1 MEVLTHALHEFL
13 LDNVVATFDLDM
25 IGQFLID
32 LIFIFSLHE
41 VRDFTSIENV
51 VNVLKE
57 RLSENLRV
65 SHCECN
71 FFAFDSRFEHK
82 LLDEFI
88 EVFIFVILLD
98 LNLFKL
104 EFIHEGREAH
114 K

>member
-13 LDNVVATFDLDM
+13 LDNVIATFNLDM

-51 VNVLKE
+51 IDILKE

-65 SHCECN
+65 SHGECN
-71 FFAFDSRFEHK
+71 FFAFDSGFEHK

-88 EVFIFVILLD
+88 EVFIFVIFLD
-98 LNLFKL
+98 LNLFEL
-104 EFIHEGREAH
+104 EFIHEG
-114 K
+114 